1 MQTVHIALANTN
13 QVPAVVTPLTIN
25 MEILRSLEAIKCDIR
40 VTTEELQAIE
50 GIQSNIF
57 VCDVLNQLAR
67 MNQLSMVISSLD
79 DNLVYTSA
87 LDENEYCAI
96 SRCNVRSFDGV
107 MDLIVDKRSISLVSK
122 QDW

>member
-1 MQTVHIALANTN
+1 MQTVHIAVANTN
-13 QVPAVVTPLTIN
+13 QIPAMVTPLTIN
-25 MEILRSLEAIKCDIR
+25 MEILRSLAAIKSNIR
-40 VTTEELQAIE
+40 VTTEELQSIE

-67 MNQLSMVISSLD
+67 MNKLDTVIACLGD
-79 DNLVYTSA
+79 DLVYTES

-107 MDLIVDKRSISLVSK
+107 MDLVVDKRSISLVSK
-122 QDW
+122 RDW

>member
-67 MNQLSMVISSLD
+67 MNQLAVVISSLD
-79 DNLVYTSA
+79 DDLVYTSA

-96 SRCNVRSFDGV
+96 SRCNVRSFNGV
-107 MDLIVDKRSISLVSK
+107 MDIVVDTRSISQVSK
-122 QDW
+122 KDW